1 MASYE
6 KVYHMIIDSFPFFNE
21 TELCIA
27 RLNYLSKAVDKFVIT
42 ESNLTWR
49 CKPNN
54 KKFDNVYKELDE
66 RIKRKINY
74 QFIEHV
80 DSYINSAEHTNIKT
94 IQNISRDRLV
104 DISREI
110 ANEDDLFFYSDL
122 DEFWDTRDKNNIIN
136 LLETNDRI
144 VCNMSTRFVY
154 ADWLGKLPN
163 WPGTRISKLGKIQ
176 EDRPL
181 SAGPF
186 RYSKTGAFKRHYAIN
201 SGWHFTYFGSNIQR
215 EEKMSS
221 IKNGMDWEERKNMTY
236 AEIAA
241 SVNTVR
247 DWNKVVRKK
256 KMGVDQMTNVNIDR
270 RLLFELKKYSLHLN
284 LSFLSP
290 TVS

>member
-6 KVYHMIIDSFPFFNE
+6 KVYRMIIDSFPFFNE

-54 KKFDNVYKELDE
+54 KKFDDVYKELDD

-74 QFIEHV
+74 EFIEHDNEYI
-80 DSYINSAEHTNIKT
+80 DSEEHTNKKT

-104 DISREI
+104 DIARNI
-110 ANEDDLFFYSDL
+110 ATDNDIFFYSDL
-122 DEFWDTRDKNNIIN
+122 DEFWDTRDKNKIVAT
-136 LLETNDRI
+136 LELQERV
-144 VCNMSTRFVY
+144 VCNMSSRFVY

-163 WPGTRISKLGKIQ
+163 WPGTRITKLGKIQ
-176 EDRPL
+176 LDRPL
-181 SAGPF
+181 SAGVF
-186 RYSKTGAFKRHYAIN
+186 RYSKSGAFNRHYAID

-215 EEKMSS
+215 EEKMSN
-221 IKNGMDWEERKNMTY
+221 IKNGMDWESKKQMTY

-241 SVNTVR
+241 SVNTVS
-247 DWNKVVRKK
+247 DWNRVVRKK
-256 KMGVDQMTNVNIDR
+256 KMGVNQMQDPNIDR
-270 RLLFELKKYSLHLN
+270 RLMAELRKFPIFFNKEQI
-284 LSFLSP
+284 
-290 TVS
+290 